1 MINARYTTPL
11 CNLIESG
18 FDIGLKDYPIWDE
31 EHRKVLNDKIIKH
44 YWFREIGSE
53 TPGRFKFYLNRTMEE
68 IMPYYVDL
76 YKTKMY
82 EYNPIHNVD
91 YTEEYTIERENER
104 TNTNTSN
111 SSVSGNSKDT
121 VTGSSELSGETN
133 STEEATNKMR
143 KIEVDTPQGY
153 LGLDND
159 GESLDYASKVTFDK
173 NQSNSTGNTDTTQSS
188 NTSSEANSES
198 SSESEY
204 SGTNKMEGTQSETYS
219 RHLAGNYGV
228 KTTQEMIREERDLII
243 NIDLMIIKDI
253 ADCFMNIY

>member
-1 MINARYTTPL
+1 MINARYTIPL
-11 CNLIESG
+11 CNLIEEG

-44 YWFREIGSE
+44 YWFREIGAE

-68 IMPYYVDL
+68 IMPYYVEL
-76 YKTKMY
+76 YKTKMF

-91 YTEEYTIERENER
+91 YKEEYTIERDNER
-104 TNTNTSN
+104 TNDNTSN
-111 SSVSGNSKDT
+111 SKVTGTSKDN

-133 STEEATNKMR
+133 STAETTDKLR

-173 NQSNSTGNTDTTQSS
+173 NQNNSSGNTDTTQTS
-188 NTSSEANSES
+188 NTSSEATGENT
-198 SSESEY
+198 SESEY
-204 SGTNKMEGTQSETYS
+204 TGKNIMKGSQSETYS